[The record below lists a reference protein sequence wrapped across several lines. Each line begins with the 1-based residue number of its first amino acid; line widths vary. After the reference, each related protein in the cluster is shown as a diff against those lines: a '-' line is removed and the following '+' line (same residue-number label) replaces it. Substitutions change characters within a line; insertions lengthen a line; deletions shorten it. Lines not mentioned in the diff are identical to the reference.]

1 MKMMKLGRTDIE
13 VSQLCLGTMTW
24 GTQTSEADGHR
35 QMDAALDAGINFVD
49 TAEVYPVN
57 PMTAEGAGRTE
68 EIIGTWNAA
77 NKARR
82 GDYVLATKV
91 SGAGNKNVRDGEP
104 ISSKTIQVAVEGSL
118 KRLQTDVI
126 DLYQLHWPNRGS
138 YMFRQNWAFDPA
150 GQSRE
155 DTIAH
160 LEDVLGEMQKLI
172 EAGKVRSFGLSNESA
187 WGTAMWLQVAE
198 RVGGPRVASVQN
210 EYSLMCRLYDTDMA
224 EMSHNEDVALLAF
237 SPLATGYLSG
247 KYSGGAVPEGSRKSI
262 SPELGGRV
270 SPRAEPTADAYVDLA
285 NRHGLDPVQMAIAW
299 CCQRPFP
306 VMPIFGATT
315 QEQLDLV
322 LAGRDLVLGDEV
334 LAEITQLHKAMP
346 MPY

>member
-1 MKMMKLGRTDIE
+1 MMKMMELGRTGIE

-24 GTQTSEADGHR
+24 GTQTSEAEAHR
-35 QMDAALDAGINFVD
+35 QMDASLDAGINFVD

-57 PMTAEGAGRTE
+57 PMTKEGAGRTE
-68 EIIGTWNAA
+68 AIIGTWNAA

-91 SGAGNKNVRDGEP
+91 AGAGNVADGAP
-104 ISSKTIQVAVEGSL
+104 ITSEKIRKAVEGSL
-118 KRLQTDVI
+118 RRLQTDVI

-138 YMFRQNWAFDPA
+138 YMFRQNWNYDPS

-155 DTIAH
+155 ETVAH
-160 LEDVLGEMQKLI
+160 MEDVLGEMQRMVD
-172 EAGKVRSFGLSNESA
+172 AGKVRSFGLSNESA

-198 RVGGPRVASVQN
+198 RIGAPRVASVQN

-224 EMSHNEDVALLAF
+224 ELGHNEDVALLAF
-237 SPLATGYLSG
+237 SPLAAGYLSG
-247 KYSGGAVPEGSRKSI
+247 KYTGGAIPEGSRMS
-262 SPELGGRV
+262 LNAQMGGRATE
-270 SPRAEPTADAYVDLA
+270 RAEPTAQAYVDVA
-285 NRHGLDPVQMAIAW
+285 TKHGLDPVQMALAW

-315 QEQLDLV
+315 QDQLDNI
-322 LAGRDLVLGDEV
+322 LAGRDLVLGDDV
-334 LAEITQLHKAMP
+334 LADLASVHKAHP